1 MSYGL
6 TIKNNEG
13 KTFISPNVTPMNFI
27 KKMNIWIPKR
37 SGGTTKKYLD
47 TGITDNYT
55 VLPFIRAVGGH
66 NLAPAMLSRIFS
78 KNGIITIEITHYGY
92 LEYNLEVYL
101 FANLVPK
108 LTNYGLEIYNENHDV
123 IYNNTCRPLEMEFL
137 KKPDHSL
144 FGKDN
149 AGKLRD
155 SVMIDMGHPVAALCT
170 SYGLKSFTSGANV
183 GWVTY
188 HLFSTA
194 INNSAGLNLIHQGGG
209 KFRLKYPHIGD
220 IPYIDI
226 RKYE

>member
-13 KTFISPNVTPMNFI
+13 KTFISPNLTPMNFI
-27 KKMNIWIPKR
+27 KKMNIWIPRNNR
-37 SGGTTKKYLD
+37 SPAKKYLD

-55 VLPFIRAVGGH
+55 VLPFIRAVGGYDW
-66 NLAPAMLSRIFS
+66 APVMLSSIFS
-78 KNGIITIEITHYGY
+78 KNGIIIIEITHDGWV
-92 LEYNLEVYL
+92 EYNLEVYL

-108 LTNYGLEIYNENHDV
+108 LTNYGLEIYDENHYV
-123 IYNNTCRPLEMEFL
+123 IYNNECRPLEMKFS

-149 AGKLRD
+149 SRRERN
-155 SVMIDMGHPVAALCT
+155 SVMVDIGHPVAALCT

-188 HLFSTA
+188 HIFSNA
-194 INNSAGLNLIHQGGG
+194 INNSVGLNLIYQGEG
-209 KFRLKYPHIGD
+209 KFRLRYPSIGD
-220 IPYIDI
+220 IPYIDT